1 MGKQIKLREA
11 QRCEAEHAI
20 AARLR
25 AHSGTKTGPAFI
37 ARYCE
42 FAPDYRSRIEAYRG
56 LALRPPE
63 AWRCQLRIRSPEM
76 RFLELVQFTFA
87 KYPVA
92 HHLDNA
98 WIAGAPAIADRFQA
112 PGHGEEGDGAIPDF
126 RGWYIAVAQGGLL
139 YKEAAHRYLTRLETH
154 HFVTAPREVE
164 SPLAAFWYAYARAQ
178 IGDTAAALRVAR
190 TRLVELPVV
199 SPFWQ
204 SVARFFAQNPTSIQE
219 MNGLIDFFAAAKR
232 EDDGF
237 SLKGRTLPALRRRF
251 TEWQRLQ
258 RAIER
263 GDAWAGRKL
272 ADVKYET
279 GIGCERA
286 IWRFRQIKTG
296 RELALEGMRMSHC
309 IEVYRDRCVAG
320 ASSIWSLTCEYP
332 GGCRSNGVTIELSSN
347 GTIVQCRG
355 FANRAP
361 NAEEVEMVK
370 RWAGAHGLRW

>member
-11 QRCEAEHAI
+11 QRREAEHAI

-25 AHSGTKTGPAFI
+25 THSGTRNGPAFI

-42 FAPDYRSRIEAYRG
+42 FAPDRRSKIEAYRD

-92 HHLDNA
+92 HHLENA
-98 WIAGAPAIADRFQA
+98 WIAGTPAIADRFQA
-112 PGHGEEGDGAIPDF
+112 PDHGVEGDGAIPDF
-126 RGWYIAVAQGGLL
+126 RRWYIAVAQGRLL

-154 HFVTAPREVE
+154 HFVTAPREVG

-178 IGDTAAALRVAR
+178 VAETAAALRVAR

-204 SVARFFAQNPTSIQE
+204 SVARFFAHNPTSIQE
-219 MNGLIDFFAAAKR
+219 MNALIDFFAAAKQ

-237 SLKGRTLPALRRRF
+237 SLKGRSVPALQRRCA
-251 TEWQRLQ
+251 EWQRLQ

-263 GDAWAGRKL
+263 GEAWAGRKL
-272 ADVKYET
+272 ADAKYET
-279 GIGCERA
+279 GIGSERA
-286 IWRFRQIKTG
+286 VWRFRQIKTG

-309 IEVYRDRCVAG
+309 VEAYQDRCIAG
-320 ASSIWSLTCEYP
+320 ESSIWSLTCEYP
-332 GGCRSNGVTIELSSN
+332 DGGRSNGVTIELRRN

-361 NAEEVEMVK
+361 NAEEADIVR
-370 RWAGAHGLRW
+370 RWADARGLKW